1 MNSSVKAST
10 SYKKKNGILAL
21 SKDGKNI
28 AWTPD
33 LPADAAPYLT
43 IAIIDIVS
51 KFVNFRL
58 IYFLGLDHFTD
69 LQQTPANSAKVSTKV
84 VVQRPGAPATDNY
97 VFSFISASS
106 AKAEQSAI
114 TDALRTAI
122 EKSKAQNLGQAVQ
135 GTESD
140 GNAVD
145 NAPAKSQGFSR
156 DTTADNW
163 LYDSRLKAD
172 VELQRSLLHSN
183 PNLRKIF
190 EQALL
195 EKPESI
201 SISQFSGQFWSTRL
215 HMLRSHAVEKIQT
228 QGAYNVLAE
237 VKPKNIDGTTRLNLS
252 KEQIQLIF
260 DQHPLVK
267 RVYNEN
273 VPKLTEMEFWARF
286 FVSRLFKKLKGEKI
300 TGVDSTDPILDKYL
314 GQSEENDRTR
324 PGQEL
329 HIPNFIDLEGN
340 EQNHSQK
347 QGNLP
352 DLTMRP
358 NSYEKVP
365 ILKVLNSMSE
375 KMIFHVN
382 PMNSHPHAPVG
393 MDEETFNEVR
403 LRDLQTENSDNRV
416 RLNIKHENVFYLGD
430 NSGASQESF
439 RPPTRESYESALQAL
454 RTDFESNA
462 EAGGLDLRDVGE
474 VDEESDSDEEI
485 SSTTLNVGSQTSLR
499 AAMAEILK
507 SIKDN
512 RQINDETFANN
523 FAAKASAMGIPQIV
537 SDSLSIT
544 HSTTIE
550 FLHYFW
556 AVFLS
561 GDPER
566 AGELAKLVETLDK
579 SLDRISAVAQEAD
592 KAKQAQLDK
601 MKKQWEEYQQR
612 TRKKKAFDPS
622 GMKGGAKVVNQLM
635 APTVQAINVA
645 TTAYRKA
652 FEEQSL
658 QA

>member
-1 MNSSVKAST
+1 M
-10 SYKKKNGILAL
+10 
-21 SKDGKNI
+21 
-28 AWTPD
+28 
-33 LPADAAPYLT
+33 
-43 IAIIDIVS
+43 
-51 KFVNFRL
+51 R
-58 IYFLGLDHFTD
+58 
-69 LQQTPANSAKVSTKV
+69 KVSIKV
-84 VVQRPGAPATDNY
+84 VVQRPGAPSADNY
-97 VFSFISASS
+97 VFTFTSAKS

-122 EKSKAQNLGQAVQ
+122 ERSKAQSASQSVRIAEN
-135 GTESD
+135 D
-140 GNAVD
+140 GSALET
-145 NAPAKSQGFSR
+145 AAIKPYKLSR
-156 DTTADNW
+156 DKTADDW
-163 LYDSRLKAD
+163 LQDSRLKAD
-172 VELQRSLLHSN
+172 VELQRSLLNSN

-201 SISQFSGQFWSTRL
+201 SNSQFSGQFWSTRL
-215 HMLRSHAVEKIQT
+215 HLLRGHAVENIQT

-286 FVSRLFKKLKGEKI
+286 FASRLFKKLKGEKI
-300 TGVDSTDPILDKYL
+300 TEVDSTDLILDRYL
-314 GQSEENDRTR
+314 NQSDENDRTKHD
-324 PGQEL
+324 QEL
-329 HIPNFIDLEGN
+329 YIPNFIDLEGN

-347 QGNLP
+347 QGNVP

-375 KMIFHVN
+375 KMICHVN
-382 PMNSHPHAPVG
+382 PIDNHTHAPVG
-393 MDEETFNEVR
+393 IDEETFNEVR
-403 LRDLQTENSDNRV
+403 LKDLQTEVIDNRV
-416 RLNIKHENVFYLGD
+416 RLNIRYENVFHLGD
-430 NSGASQESF
+430 ISETGQNNFQP
-439 RPPTRESYESALQAL
+439 RTRKSSDSALLAL
-454 RTDFESNA
+454 QTDFRGDTV
-462 EAGGLDLRDVGE
+462 AGRLDLRNVGE
-474 VDEESDSDEEI
+474 INEESDSDDDD
-485 SSTTLNVGSQTSLR
+485 SSTALHVGSQASLR
-499 AAMAEILK
+499 AAMAEIVK

-512 RQINDETFANN
+512 RRVTDEIWSNN
-523 FAAKASAMGIPQIV
+523 FATQTSAVGISQLV

-556 AVFLS
+556 ALFLP

-579 SLDRISAVAQEAD
+579 SLDRVNAVALEAENE
-592 KAKQAQLDK
+592 KKKQLEK

-612 TRKKKAFDPS
+612 TRKKKPFDSS
-622 GMKGGAKVVNQLM
+622 GMKGGAKVVSQLM
-635 APTVQAINVA
+635 APTVRAIGVA
-645 TTAYRKA
+645 TSAYRKA
-652 FEEQSL
+652 FEEQSS
-658 QA
+658 QV